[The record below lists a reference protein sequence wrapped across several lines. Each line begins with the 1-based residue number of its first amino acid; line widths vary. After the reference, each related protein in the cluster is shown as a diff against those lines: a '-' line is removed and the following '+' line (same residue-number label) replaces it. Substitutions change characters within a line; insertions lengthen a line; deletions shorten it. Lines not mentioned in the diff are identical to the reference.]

1 MRLCKTDMNH
11 EVPDFSS
18 TPITPIPEQRG
29 DFVAKLYQ
37 SADLTEFEFNE
48 RVMHALRAWKT
59 VNRRTRILFR
69 GGRQTLRTSTYN
81 IDIRDLDLEEIGSL
95 AALPTPN
102 VGEVM
107 LLEIN
112 PDEEEEPFEL
122 PEVAMEVK
130 GMKDSFEQARVQ
142 AIEEPEHVVAY
153 SYFIGYEGMVGLVSP
168 AGFLTLLWFIG
179 RNMIDVRTCMDRCYR
194 RATGGTR
201 SMIHQ
206 ILGPWR
212 T

>member
-1 MRLCKTDMNH
+1 MNH

-18 TPITPIPEQRG
+18 TPMTPKPEQRG

-37 SADLTEFEFNE
+37 SPDLTEFQFNE

-59 VNRRTRILFR
+59 VNRRTRILLR
-69 GGRQTLRTSTYN
+69 GGRQALGTSTYI

-112 PDEEEEPFEL
+112 PDQDEEPFEL
-122 PEVAMEVK
+122 PEAAMEVQE
-130 GMKDSFEQARVQ
+130 MKDSFEEARVQ
-142 AIEEPEHVVAY
+142 ANMEPEHVVAY
-153 SYFIGYEGMVGLVSP
+153 SYFLGYEGMVGPVSP

-179 RNMIDVRTCMDRCYR
+179 RNMIDVRTCMNRYYR
-194 RATGGTR
+194 RATGGTE

-206 ILGPWR
+206 ILGP
-212 T
+212 